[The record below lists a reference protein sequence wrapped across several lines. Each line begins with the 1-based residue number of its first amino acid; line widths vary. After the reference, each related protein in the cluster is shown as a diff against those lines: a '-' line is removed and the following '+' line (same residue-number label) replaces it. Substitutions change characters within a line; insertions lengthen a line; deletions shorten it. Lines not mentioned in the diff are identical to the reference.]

1 MEGVYQIA
9 LWAAGS
15 CAESAAVAVCV
26 GGCCVA
32 AAGGAAL
39 CWFGD
44 VGCACRGGG
53 LLVF

>member
-1 MEGVYQIA
+1 VEGVYYIA
-9 LWAAGS
+9 VWTVGS
-15 CAESAAVAVCV
+15 CAESAVVAVRV

-44 VGCACRGGG
+44 VGCAC
-53 LLVF
+53 